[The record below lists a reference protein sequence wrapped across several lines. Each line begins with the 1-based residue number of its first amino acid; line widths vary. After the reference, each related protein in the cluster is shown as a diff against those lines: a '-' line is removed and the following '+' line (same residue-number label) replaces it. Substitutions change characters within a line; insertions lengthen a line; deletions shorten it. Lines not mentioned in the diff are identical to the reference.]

1 MTAKK
6 KRILRITVAALMLII
21 GVVTAVLYSS
31 SLKHDPLVSGRRLS
45 SWLSQLVMSGDAAE
59 HAEAVG
65 AIRSMGTNALFPL
78 LAELQAKESLKLWET
93 RQRLKDKLEALSVDY
108 PIIPNYQLGPDMY
121 DRRWRAQEGL
131 IALGGTSAELHLAI
145 PKLTELMLNPDDT
158 NILSD
163 FAAMVLIS
171 IQPEGYALIRPALTN
186 QDGYVRAQGACMA
199 ARAGTQAPPLIPK
212 LVEMLTDDP
221 FPYARMCAA
230 TSLGVLGLEPDLVIP
245 ALIKSLPDENTM
257 ANSAKAQALLKFGPS
272 VQPYLPLI
280 RTAMGSE
287 KLNSSGRFYL
297 EKILTNSVAR
307 APVLTE

>member
-1 MTAKK
+1 
-6 KRILRITVAALMLII
+6 
-21 GVVTAVLYSS
+21 
-31 SLKHDPLVSGRRLS
+31 
-45 SWLSQLVMSGDAAE
+45 
-59 HAEAVG
+59 
-65 AIRSMGTNALFPL
+65 
-78 LAELQAKESLKLWET
+78 
-93 RQRLKDKLEALSVDY
+93 
-108 PIIPNYQLGPDMY
+108 
-121 DRRWRAQEGL
+121 
-131 IALGGTSAELHLAI
+131 
-145 PKLTELMLNPDDT
+145 
-158 NILSD
+158 
-163 FAAMVLIS
+163 
-171 IQPEGYALIRPALTN
+171 
-186 QDGYVRAQGACMA
+186 MA